1 MEKEKTSE
9 EVETASAVSPESE
22 PVEESSQSPQRLA
35 QTGHRRIIL
44 IGALIFLVAL
54 GCRLLSR
61 HDNRYEARK
70 VQTAV
75 TEGYK
80 HTGRLLQQGGIS
92 SFFSA
97 NSPLSDPNHLGHPP
111 GYSILIAIVF
121 GAFGESDSAL

>member
-1 MEKEKTSE
+1 MKKEKTPGDE
-9 EVETASAVSPESE
+9 KIDSALSPENE
-22 PVEESSQSPQRLA
+22 FPEESPDPSKRSA
-35 QTGHRRIIL
+35 QDSRRRIIL

-54 GCRLLSR
+54 GCRLLSW

-80 HTGRLLQQGGIS
+80 HTGRLLQQGGLQ

-111 GYSILIAIVF
+111 GYSILIAVV
-121 GAFGESDSAL
+121 